1 MSPTLAGAKRED
13 HPMTEPDR
21 AELLERI
28 RSLEADKTWWKRVAV
43 ALLCLLLFSF
53 SSCNIRYTDR
63 ARAEAERARLAE
75 ELVRAQEENERL
87 KKELQAAE
95 PDRAEKRW
103 FRPNR

>member
-1 MSPTLAGAKRED
+1 
-13 HPMTEPDR
+13 MTEPDR

-43 ALLCLLLFSF
+43 ALLSLFLLSLLFGGVVNALF
-53 SSCNIRYTDR
+53 AFRAARDTDRATLAERRAMLAEEGR
-63 ARAEAERARLAE
+63 ARAEAERA
-75 ELVRAQEENERL
+75 RL